1 MLLID
6 LFIIDSHDAQGE
18 SLSCP
23 RWWEEISGE
32 RDWKCA
38 WGVPVLYPSA
48 RGVLL
53 VFSRRILCFEDSP
66 NAQTCKHM
74 KLFLEVNVP
83 I

>member
-1 MLLID
+1 M
-6 LFIIDSHDAQGE
+6 E
-18 SLSCP
+18 K
-23 RWWEEISGE
+23 EIGNVPG
-32 RDWKCA
+32 
-38 WGVPVLYPSA
+38 GVPVLYPSA

-66 NAQTCKHM
+66 NAQTRKHM

>member
-1 MLLID
+1 M
-6 LFIIDSHDAQGE
+6 E
-18 SLSCP
+18 K
-23 RWWEEISGE
+23 EIGNVPG
-32 RDWKCA
+32 
-38 WGVPVLYPSA
+38 GVPVLYPSA